1 MEKAKDL
8 AEMFEAKKEL
18 IGIIIRSFYVAESE
32 QSEDIESSINSVM
45 TDWFSTE
52 GFLEH
57 PIYWQTMLE
66 VFLTQCSMIVGGKD
80 YREYYKA
87 LTDIYIKTLEGTFGK
102 VAIQQDID
110 WFNKH

>member
-1 MEKAKDL
+1 MGDYIVKTSKEGMPVPVIDDSDL
-8 AEMFEAKKEL
+8 VDSL
-18 IGIIIRSFYVAESE
+18 IA
-32 QSEDIESSINSVM
+32 
-45 TDWFSTE
+45 WE

-66 VFLTQCSMIVGGKD
+66 VLLTQCSMIVGGKD